1 MVTMAGD
8 RGMASDKTVVVTLL
22 DPLATADDVKQLAA
36 TARQQGMGICV
47 EPSLLHAIDAATE
60 HAEQFPVVS
69 WAGYPTGK
77 HHVLIKAS
85 EARLAV
91 QSGATMVIYVP
102 DPASLIHTTG
112 AAFIGEIVAAR
123 EAVPHPAQLA
133 VLVDDTLLGEELRAR
148 AHEWLAKV
156 GVDAV
161 VSYSV
166 GDHEKSGIPL
176 YVLCDISEAP
186 VHKAAGAHG
195 VLVTGL

>member
-1 MVTMAGD
+1 MT
-8 RGMASDKTVVVTLL
+8 SDNTVVVTLL
-22 DPLATADDVKQLAA
+22 DPLATATDVKQLVANA
-36 TARQQGMGICV
+36 KQQGMGICV
-47 EPSLLHAIDAATE
+47 EPSLLHAIDTSMV
-60 HAEQFPVVS
+60 HGDQLPVIS

-102 DPASLIHTTG
+102 DPASLLDATG
-112 AAFIGEIVAAR
+112 AAFISEIAAAR

-133 VLVDDTLLGEELRAR
+133 VLVNDTLLDDELCTR
-148 AHEWLAKV
+148 AHTWLAKI

-161 VSYSV
+161 VSYSASA
-166 GDHEKSGIPL
+166 HEMGGIPL

-186 VHKAAGAHG
+186 VHKAAGAYG
-195 VLVTGL
+195 VLVTGI

>member
-1 MVTMAGD
+1 MT
-8 RGMASDKTVVVTLL
+8 SDNTVVVTLL
-22 DPLATADDVKQLAA
+22 DPLATATDVQQLTAN
-36 TARQQGMGICV
+36 ARQQGMGICV
-47 EPSLLHAIDAATE
+47 EPSLLHAIDAPAGQG
-60 HAEQFPVVS
+60 EQLVVS

-102 DPASLIHTTG
+102 DPASLLDATG
-112 AAFIGEIVAAR
+112 AAFIGEIAAAR

-133 VLVDDTLLGEELRAR
+133 VLVDDTLLRDDLRAR
-148 AHEWLAKV
+148 AHAWLAKI

-166 GDHEKSGIPL
+166 GAHETGGIPL
-176 YVLCDISEAP
+176 YVVCDISEAP
-186 VHKAAGAHG
+186 VHKAAGAYG